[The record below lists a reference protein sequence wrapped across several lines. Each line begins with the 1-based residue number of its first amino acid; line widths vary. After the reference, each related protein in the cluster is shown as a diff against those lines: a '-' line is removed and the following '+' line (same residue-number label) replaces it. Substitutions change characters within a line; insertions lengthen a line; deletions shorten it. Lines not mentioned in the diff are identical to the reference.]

1 MKNDP
6 FSRVFPKMFSKPFDH
21 RETFKTIVIIYMDGG
36 RSEEVG
42 ITNPWAYIKEVMK
55 NPKVKKAFIKQ

>member
-42 ITNPWAYIKEVMK
+42 ITNPWAYIKK
-55 NPKVKKAFIKQ
+55 